1 MSIWKAVKGV
11 FGGDVAEKAVDAAIK
26 TGDALF
32 FTDEEKSVANMKMLE
47 LKIDW
52 AKATTGS
59 RLARRVLAFM
69 FAGTFLFLV
78 LLGVFLQLVGN
89 TADSQFVFATAKD
102 TLGTP
107 VAVILG
113 FYFAT
118 QLLRKS

>member
-1 MSIWKAVKGV
+1 MGIWKSIAGV
-11 FGGDVAEKAVDAAIK
+11 FGGGDNADKIVDAVIS

-32 FTDEEKSVANMKMLE
+32 FTDEEKSQANMKAFE
-47 LKIDW
+47 LKIEF

-69 FAGTFLFLV
+69 FAGVFLFLI
-78 LLGVFLQLVGN
+78 LVGVVLHLVGS
-89 TADSQFVFATAKD
+89 TTDAQFVFDTARD

-118 QLLRKS
+118 SMIRK